1 MSAMTAGSS
10 RDRFEASLLS
20 AMMSMAPP
28 GIRFGCRTIR
38 VGDEHL
44 LLPEEQ
50 RAVTTRDLEVRRASG
65 AARHL
70 ARNLM
75 VELGRPVVAIGRGRF
90 GEPIWPAGVV
100 GSLAHDRV
108 MAVAAVVS
116 GPANVSL
123 GIDVEPAEPLP
134 DDAVPLVMTAGDEFG
149 TANRHLAGRIVFAAK
164 EAIYKAVH
172 PLDGVILSHDDVVV
186 NLSAACG
193 RTRAGLQVKLYWCI
207 SPRIVVLALPPRL

>member
-1 MSAMTAGSS
+1 MTGRSPS
-10 RDRFEASLLS
+10 DCSEASLLS

-28 GIRFGCRTIR
+28 GIRLGCRSIR
-38 VGDEHL
+38 VGDENL

-50 RAVTTRDLEVRRASG
+50 RAVTTRDLEARRASG

-70 ARNLM
+70 ARDLM
-75 VELGRPVVAIGRGRF
+75 VELGHPAAAIGRGPF
-90 GEPIWPAGVV
+90 GQPLWPAGLR

-108 MAVAAVVS
+108 MAVAAIVP
-116 GPANVSL
+116 GPADVSL

-134 DDAVPLVMTAGDEFG
+134 DDALPLVMTAGDDLG
-149 TANRHLAGRIVFAAK
+149 SAGLHLAGRILFAAK

-186 NLSAACG
+186 SLSAACG
-193 RTRAGLQVKLYWCI
+193 RTRAGRVMSIYWCTG
-207 SPRIVVLALPPRL
+207 PRIVVVAIPSGA